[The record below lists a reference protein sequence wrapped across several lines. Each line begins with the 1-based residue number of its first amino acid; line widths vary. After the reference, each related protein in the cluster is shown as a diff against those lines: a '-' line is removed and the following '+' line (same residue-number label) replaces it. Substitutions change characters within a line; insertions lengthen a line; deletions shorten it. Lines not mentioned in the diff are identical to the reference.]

1 MAYCTTK
8 NLDNCW
14 LTAGSE
20 NSVWWFIDGEQWTD
34 AALRLLDACL
44 ARLTYFGRTES
55 VTFVRRSNGEMQHP
69 IRIAVSQSNAERALY
84 LYCFLPP
91 TRLSPLKTMASPNF
105 DGS

>member
-20 NSVWWFIDGEQWTD
+20 NSGWWFIDGQEWTD

-44 ARLTYFGRTES
+44 ARLTYFGRAES

-69 IRIAVSQSNAERALY
+69 DPNCCVTEQRRARTVPIL
-84 LYCFLPP
+84 FP
-91 TRLSPLKTMASPNF
+91 TTDATLAIE
-105 DGS
+105 D